1 MGEALN
7 MYPNSNDLQ
16 QFKLNKIIEVKN
28 YFIAEI
34 GEREL
39 MSIILSK
46 DIGYFEYFD
55 KSFIVLSATS
65 GTISIASFRSICGN
79 SKCKFLSCIF
89 NVYKN
94 YKEIVKHN
102 TKWKEKE

>member
-1 MGEALN
+1 MDEALN

-16 QFKLNKIIEVKN
+16 QFRLNKIIEVKN

-46 DIGYFEYFD
+46 YIGYFEYFD
-55 KSFIVLSATS
+55 KSLIVLSAAS
-65 GTISIASFRSICGN
+65 GTISIASFRSTCGN

-94 YKEIVKHN
+94 YKEIVKN
-102 TKWKEKE
+102 RKNYSD